1 MVYQILIS
9 TMYLHFSNFVL
20 VFMIVGLVGEAV
32 VTAEDFHPLIL
43 PLFLSSDN
51 NIKYILLI
59 RL

>member
-1 MVYQILIS
+1 
-9 TMYLHFSNFVL
+9 
-20 VFMIVGLVGEAV
+20 MIVGLVGEAV